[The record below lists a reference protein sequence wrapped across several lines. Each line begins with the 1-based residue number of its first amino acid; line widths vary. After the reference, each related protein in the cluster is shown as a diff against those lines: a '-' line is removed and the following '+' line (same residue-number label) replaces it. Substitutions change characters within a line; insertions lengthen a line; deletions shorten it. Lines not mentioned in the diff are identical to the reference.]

1 MSGNLYYSEYQKIL
15 NALVFNLYFPDH
27 MQEREI
33 DVMKFVEQDI
43 AKVMQG
49 REFEKLRDTEK
60 KEVIEQLHQ
69 IWSHPDSEVRNRI
82 KLFAVRSPKFLNL
95 LLRVKT

>member
-1 MSGNLYYSEYQKIL
+1 MK
-15 NALVFNLYFPDH
+15 
-27 MQEREI
+27 EREI
-33 DVMKFVEQDI
+33 DVVQFVERDI

-69 IWSHPDSEVRNRI
+69 IWRHPDSEVRNRI
-82 KLFAVRSPKFLNL
+82 KLFAVRSPEILKPIIES
-95 LLRVKT
+95 